1 MALKTGKEITTS
13 LETGKKSVN
22 LRASVADN
30 IGIPKFPDT
39 TISTEILSGAIDVID
54 TFRKKAEVDDKVD
67 WQYQFNQTSRDH
79 YLNLKD
85 KYKNDPDA
93 MKNAVDNY
101 SKTVLGNTPSAYKS
115 IAENVLAQKNLANM
129 AYATANYNS
138 LKDEAAVNGW
148 LTTKQN
154 TISDTGSTLDTITMS
169 DAPAMNINSFVG
181 NTTFKQLNHNYGSAE
196 EGIVNTGRYKSSIL
210 TQDLNSDIIDVESLR
225 VFNLMKKIGKKDG
238 LKYFTNYAAGQDSLP
253 VTPDDTNNP
262 IFQEYSNQIKD
273 PFIRSKIIK
282 KVKDLYDD
290 YNGQSVGAL
299 KDSKIKYNLDG
310 EQQYGGILDV
320 DKFKDG
326 TGNANDYVI
335 NNMPGVSET
344 DFPKAIEIVDKN
356 IKVQSLVNKA
366 MNNEIISNNFVN
378 DEQKQLFQTAIFRR
392 YGINDNNITDT
403 TNAKFGLAMTLLK
416 NQNLEPTAVIKRLN
430 TTYNVDFNQP
440 GQMDDFKNNL
450 ALYNYIKSSD
460 MFPYLSIQNASIYE
474 EANSANIASLSNIAG
489 ANKLNIFAK
498 DSAKFTENKTR
509 ITKHLSENTS
519 ITSNQLENVISDL
532 DINTDTF
539 WMKKFFLSE
548 KNKYAKVLSPDSTTF
563 LPSFAS
569 TILTPEVK
577 SEWLNQTITELTYMT
592 GSKEIDINNDEGKQ
606 IFYKASV
613 NALNKMNKAGYSA
626 TRFTGDGKVKIIKN
640 SFEDKVGFSGQG
652 FDNSIIAQSNY
663 LKATLSKE
671 DQIERFGSKDT
682 SGLFASTKLEP
693 VDISEVIKQEIDN
706 GYENTIIEPTG
717 TLNKFGKPNYHL
729 KINHKGTLISLTTG
743 NNYFDPTGFSS
754 NPLISDKLP
763 ASRANLIQSLA
774 QKKYD
779 SFIQTYGHKFDN
791 NSAYHDFAKKVIYG
805 TIKLG
810 IEASDYKFYPDI
822 PGLNDVPAEVKP
834 FAFIFK
840 TLGIDADLEPYYG
853 EAAKLNNEI
862 NDILSY
868 DARIVS
874 NTKIQPKDKDLEAI
888 FPPYQTSYTQ
898 ENIQKNFRQFAYEKY
913 QDKSLPLTLRTNNY
927 MAVMKTDSQWDGEM
941 VDVSTGNQAAIFASP
956 VDSIRAGVRVMI
968 NNSTLAPTNTT
979 KNYSDTPTL
988 GEMLKVYAVDSA
1000 PYIASL
1006 ESKTGFTRDT
1016 EINFFDSNQMMK
1028 IIKFMIEHEMGS
1040 DAFNK
1045 YYSPNNQLF
1054 LDGMIMEGY
1063 TKGINSFGGTLGKI
1077 R

>member
-1 MALKTGKEITTS
+1 MALKTGKQITTS

-115 IAENVLAQKNLANM
+115 IAENILAQKNLANM
-129 AYATANYNS
+129 AYATANYNA

-169 DAPAMNINSFVG
+169 DAPAMNINSYIG

-196 EGIVNTGRYKSSIL
+196 EGIVNTGRYKSSVL
-210 TQDLNSDIIDVESLR
+210 TQNLNSDIIDIESLR

-290 YNGQSVGAL
+290 YNGQSIGAL

-320 DKFKDG
+320 NKFKDG

-335 NNMPGVSET
+335 NNMPGISET
-344 DFPKAIEIVDKN
+344 DFPNAINIVDKN
-356 IKVQSLVNKA
+356 IKAQALVNKA
-366 MNNEIISNNFVN
+366 MNGEIISNDFVN

-392 YGINDNNITDT
+392 YGINDNNITDIS
-403 TNAKFGLAMTLLK
+403 NAKFGLAMTLLK

-440 GQMDDFKNNL
+440 GQMDEFKKNL
-450 ALYNYIKSSD
+450 ALYNYIKSTD

-474 EANSANIASLSNIAG
+474 EANNANIAVLDNIIG
-489 ANKLNIFAK
+489 ANQLNLFAK
-498 DSAKFTENKTR
+498 DSTKFNENKKR
-509 ITKHLSENTS
+509 ITTHLSENAS
-519 ITSNQLENVISDL
+519 ITSNELENVISDL
-532 DINTDTF
+532 DINTNT
-539 WMKKFFLSE
+539 WWVKKFFLGQ
-548 KNKYAKVLSPDSTTF
+548 KDKYAHMFSPDSTTL
-563 LPSFAS
+563 LPTFAS
-569 TILTPEVK
+569 TLLTPEVK
-577 SEWLNQTITELTYMT
+577 RVWLDNTITELTYMT
-592 GSKEIDINNDEGKQ
+592 GSKEIDINSDDGKQ
-606 IFYKASV
+606 IFYKASQI
-613 NALNKMNKAGYSA
+613 ALNKMNKAGYSA
-626 TRFTGDGKVKIIKN
+626 TRFTGDGKVRIIKN

-652 FDNSIIAQSNY
+652 FDNSIIAQGNY
-663 LKATLSKE
+663 LKATLSEE
-671 DQIERFGSKDT
+671 DQIERFGQKDT
-682 SGLFASTKLEP
+682 SGLFTGTKLEP

-754 NPLISDKLP
+754 NPLVSDKLP
-763 ASRANLIQSLA
+763 ASRANLIQTLA

-791 NSAYHDFAKKVIYG
+791 NNAYHDFAKKVIYG

-810 IEASDYKFYPDI
+810 IEASDYKFYPDV
-822 PGLNDVPAEVKP
+822 PGLNDVPAEVRP

-840 TLGIDADLEPYYG
+840 TLGIDADLKPYYD
-853 EAAKLNNEI
+853 EAAKVNNEI
-862 NDILSY
+862 NNILSY

-874 NTKIQPKDKDLEAI
+874 NSKIQPKDKELEAI

-898 ENIQKNFRQFAYEKY
+898 ENIQKTYRQFVYDKY
-913 QDKSLPLTLRTNNY
+913 QDTSLPLTLRTNNY

-941 VDVSTGNQAAIFASP
+941 VDVSTGNQAAVFASP

-1000 PYIASL
+1000 SYIASL

-1045 YYSPNNQLF
+1045 YYPPNNQLL

-1063 TKGINSFGGTLGKI
+1063 TKGINSFGGTLGKV

>member
-1 MALKTGKEITTS
+1 
-13 LETGKKSVN
+13 
-22 LRASVADN
+22 
-30 IGIPKFPDT
+30 
-39 TISTEILSGAIDVID
+39 
-54 TFRKKAEVDDKVD
+54 
-67 WQYQFNQTSRDH
+67 
-79 YLNLKD
+79 
-85 KYKNDPDA
+85 
-93 MKNAVDNY
+93 
-101 SKTVLGNTPSAYKS
+101 
-115 IAENVLAQKNLANM
+115 
-129 AYATANYNS
+129 
-138 LKDEAAVNGW
+138 
-148 LTTKQN
+148 
-154 TISDTGSTLDTITMS
+154 
-169 DAPAMNINSFVG
+169 
-181 NTTFKQLNHNYGSAE
+181 
-196 EGIVNTGRYKSSIL
+196 
-210 TQDLNSDIIDVESLR
+210 
-225 VFNLMKKIGKKDG
+225 
-238 LKYFTNYAAGQDSLP
+238 
-253 VTPDDTNNP
+253 
-262 IFQEYSNQIKD
+262 
-273 PFIRSKIIK
+273 
-282 KVKDLYDD
+282 
-290 YNGQSVGAL
+290 
-299 KDSKIKYNLDG
+299 
-310 EQQYGGILDV
+310 
-320 DKFKDG
+320 
-326 TGNANDYVI
+326 
-335 NNMPGVSET
+335 
-344 DFPKAIEIVDKN
+344 
-356 IKVQSLVNKA
+356 
-366 MNNEIISNNFVN
+366 
-378 DEQKQLFQTAIFRR
+378 
-392 YGINDNNITDT
+392 
-403 TNAKFGLAMTLLK
+403 
-416 NQNLEPTAVIKRLN
+416 
-430 TTYNVDFNQP
+430 
-440 GQMDDFKNNL
+440 
-450 ALYNYIKSSD
+450 
-460 MFPYLSIQNASIYE
+460 
-474 EANSANIASLSNIAG
+474 
-489 ANKLNIFAK
+489 
-498 DSAKFTENKTR
+498 
-509 ITKHLSENTS
+509 
-519 ITSNQLENVISDL
+519 
-532 DINTDTF
+532 
-539 WMKKFFLSE
+539 
-548 KNKYAKVLSPDSTTF
+548 
-563 LPSFAS
+563 
-569 TILTPEVK
+569 
-577 SEWLNQTITELTYMT
+577 MT

-626 TRFTGDGKVKIIKN
+626 TRFTGDSKVRIIKN

-652 FDNSIIAQSNY
+652 FDNSIIAQGNY

-754 NPLISDKLP
+754 NPLVSDKLP

-941 VDVSTGNQAAIFASP
+941 VDVSTGNQAAVFASP

-1000 PYIASL
+1000 SYIASL

-1045 YYSPNNQLF
+1045 YYPPNNQLF